1 MLNSGSPP
9 ENIRVPGMVAL
20 MRRFWPLVWKERLVV
35 SASFAALLAEI
46 GLRLLEPWPLKFVF
60 DHLIPVDG
68 RAVSNVPIIGTLS
81 PTALLAFAALSL
93 VALIGL
99 RAFASY
105 LSTVGFALAGN
116 RVLTEVRSELYRHLQ
131 SLSLS
136 FHHRARQGDLTLRVI
151 SDVGMLKDVVVTAFL
166 PLVANVLI
174 LVGMLGMM
182 FVMEWRLALVATAVV
197 PGFWLFTGRIGQRI
211 QHASRVQ
218 RHRESA
224 LAATAA
230 ESVSAIKVVK
240 ALSLEAAFARTF
252 SADNRRSLTDG
263 ARVKRLSAGLERTVD
278 LLIAVATALV
288 LWSGA
293 RLVLDRALSP
303 GDLLVFLTYLKNA
316 FKPIQDLAKY
326 SARLAKGSAAAERV
340 LDVLD
345 RQPDVRNRADATTAP
360 AFLGAVHFDHVSFAY
375 EPNGG
380 ALYDIQLSFQPGERI
395 VLTGPSGSG
404 KSTLLSLLLR
414 LYDPSKGF
422 VRIDDRDIRRF
433 TIESLRSQIAVVLQ
447 DTILFAASVRENIA
461 FGAPHATHAEIEAAA
476 RLANADDFIRELP
489 GGYDA
494 MVGERGITLS
504 SGQRQRIAIARAAV
518 RRAPILILDEP
529 TTGLDEA
536 NARAVTEAFERVAKG
551 PTTFIVTHDPRVA
564 ATADCIVY
572 IERGRV
578 VEHGSPAQ
586 LLRARGQYAR
596 LQQLYRAGSHSPEDT
611 IVTTRR

>member
-1 MLNSGSPP
+1 MLNSGQPP
-9 ENIRVPGMVAL
+9 QNIRVPGMVAL

-35 SASFAALLAEI
+35 SASFVALLAEI

-60 DHLIPVDG
+60 DRLIPVNG
-68 RAVSNVPIIGTLS
+68 QVVSSLPMIGTLS
-81 PTALLAFAALSL
+81 STALLAFASLSL

-105 LSTVGFALAGN
+105 LWTVGFALAGN
-116 RVLTEVRSELYRHLQ
+116 RVLTEVRSDLYRHLQ
-131 SLSLS
+131 SLSLA

-182 FVMEWRLALVATAVV
+182 FVMEWRLALVATAVL
-197 PGFWLFTGRIGQRI
+197 PGFWLFTGHIGRRI

-218 RHRESA
+218 RQRESA

-252 SADNRRSLTDG
+252 TADNRRSLTDG

-293 RLVLDRALSP
+293 RLVLDRTLSP

-326 SARLAKGSAAAERV
+326 SARLAKGSASAERV

-345 RQPDVRNRADATTAP
+345 RKPDVRNLPGATAAP
-360 AFLGAVHFDHVSFAY
+360 AFVGAVHFDHVSFAY
-375 EPNGG
+375 EPDGG
-380 ALYDIQLSFQPGERI
+380 ALHDIQLAFQPGERI

-414 LYDPSKGF
+414 LYDPSEGS

-447 DTILFAASVRENIA
+447 DTILFAATVSENIA
-461 FGAPHATHAEIEAAA
+461 FGAPHAAAAEIEAAA
-476 RLANADDFIRELP
+476 RLANADGFIRELP

-494 MVGERGITLS
+494 IVGERGITLS
-504 SGQRQRIAIARAAV
+504 SGQRQRIAIARAAI

-536 NARAVTEAFERVAKG
+536 NVRAVTEAFERVAKG

-564 ATADCIVY
+564 ATADRIVY
-572 IERGRV
+572 VERGRV

-586 LLRARGQYAR
+586 LLRAGGWYAR
-596 LQQLYRAGSHSPEDT
+596 LQQLYQVGSHSTEDT
-611 IVTTRR
+611 VVTTRR